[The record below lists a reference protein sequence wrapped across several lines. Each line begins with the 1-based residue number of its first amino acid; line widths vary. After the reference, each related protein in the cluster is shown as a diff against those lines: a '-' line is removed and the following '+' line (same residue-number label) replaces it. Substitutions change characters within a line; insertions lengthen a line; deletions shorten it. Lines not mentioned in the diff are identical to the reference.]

1 MKNELDV
8 TLMKNDLDVIEQNH
22 KKEILSIHENMAE
35 LIEQCNS
42 IQVFE
47 DDKTSYDNAVELK
60 KYVKS
65 VHVSVDKKRKELKQP
80 IIDYG
85 KKLDA
90 FAKEIYEPLVQAE
103 KVVKSK
109 MEIYEIKLEKIKA
122 EKKSKEEEDLIQAE
136 LIENK
141 IRELNLILGHINE
154 AKSKRDLLEIEKQL
168 EKIDVNSFGKKSADI
183 GFVLSQLKLTCSMAM
198 RIFKDE
204 DVINVVTEQKP
215 IGEKIPDDIDFVLFP
230 VEDLIEKNTQEVLIK
245 NEEHIFEEHS
255 IPAYEFNFL
264 DNVQEDL
271 ITSMTDDEVINV
283 IKDITENIFLS
294 VCEFVEQKV
303 TDKLSV
309 YHHAEKKNVNEH
321 SDLIKEQVLVAL
333 STKIKKSIIL

>member
-8 TLMKNDLDVIEQNH
+8 TLMNNDLDVIEQNH
-22 KKEILSIHENMAE
+22 KNEILSIHENMAE

-122 EKKSKEEEDLIQAE
+122 EKKAKEEEDLIQAE

-154 AKSKRDLLEIEKQL
+154 AKSKRELLEIEKQL
-168 EKIDVNSFGKKSADI
+168 EKIDVNSFGKKSADV

-204 DVINVVTEQKP
+204 DVTKVVTEQKP

-255 IPAYEFNFL
+255 IPANEFNPL

-294 VCEFVEQKV
+294 VCEFVKQKV

-309 YHHAEKKNVNEH
+309 YHHAEKQNVNEH

-333 STKIKKSIIL
+333 LTKIKKSIIL

>member
-8 TLMKNDLDVIEQNH
+8 TLMNNDLDVIEQNH
-22 KKEILSIHENMAE
+22 KNEILSIHENMAE

-47 DDKTSYDNAVELK
+47 DDKKSYDNAVELK

-103 KVVKSK
+103 KIVKSK
-109 MEIYEIKLEKIKA
+109 MEVYEIKLEKLKA
-122 EKKSKEEEDLIQAE
+122 EKKVKEEEDLIQEA

-154 AKSKRDLLEIEKQL
+154 AKSKRELLEIEKQL
-168 EKIDVNSFGKKSADI
+168 EKIDVNSFGKKSADV

-204 DVINVVTEQKP
+204 DLNNVVEEQKP
-215 IGEKIPDDIDFVLFP
+215 IGEKIPDDSDFVLFT
-230 VEDLIEKNTQEVLIK
+230 VEDLIEKKTQEVLIK
-245 NEEHIFEEHS
+245 NEEGIFEEHS
-255 IPAYEFNFL
+255 IPANQFNPL

-271 ITSMTDDEVINV
+271 ITPMTDNDVINV
-283 IKDITENIFLS
+283 INDITEHIFLS

-303 TDKLSV
+303 TDKLSA

>member
-8 TLMKNDLDVIEQNH
+8 TLMNNDLDVIEQNH
-22 KKEILSIHENMAE
+22 KNEILSIHENMAE

-47 DDKTSYDNAVELK
+47 DDKKSYDNAVELK

-103 KVVKSK
+103 KIVKSK
-109 MEIYEIKLEKIKA
+109 MEVYEIKLEKLKA
-122 EKKSKEEEDLIQAE
+122 EKKVKEEEDLIQEA

-154 AKSKRDLLEIEKQL
+154 AKSKRELLEIEKQL
-168 EKIDVNSFGKKSADI
+168 EKIDVNSFGKKSADV

-204 DVINVVTEQKP
+204 DLNNVVEEEKP

-230 VEDLIEKNTQEVLIK
+230 VEDLIEKKPQEVLIK
-245 NEEHIFEEHS
+245 NEESIFEEHS
-255 IPAYEFNFL
+255 IPTNEFNPL

-271 ITSMTDDEVINV
+271 ITPMTDDDVINV
-283 IKDITENIFLS
+283 INDITEHIFLS

-303 TDKLSV
+303 TDKLSA

>member
-35 LIEQCNS
+35 LIEQCNY

-183 GFVLSQLKLTCSMAM
+183 GFVLS
-198 RIFKDE
+198 
-204 DVINVVTEQKP
+204 
-215 IGEKIPDDIDFVLFP
+215 
-230 VEDLIEKNTQEVLIK
+230 
-245 NEEHIFEEHS
+245 
-255 IPAYEFNFL
+255 
-264 DNVQEDL
+264 
-271 ITSMTDDEVINV
+271 
-283 IKDITENIFLS
+283 
-294 VCEFVEQKV
+294 
-303 TDKLSV
+303 
-309 YHHAEKKNVNEH
+309 
-321 SDLIKEQVLVAL
+321 
-333 STKIKKSIIL
+333 

>member
-8 TLMKNDLDVIEQNH
+8 TLMNNDLDVIEQNH
-22 KKEILSIHENMAE
+22 KNEILSIHENMAE

-122 EKKSKEEEDLIQAE
+122 EKKAKEEEDLIQAE

-154 AKSKRDLLEIEKQL
+154 AKSKRELLEIEKQL
-168 EKIDVNSFGKKSADI
+168 EKIDVNSFGKKSADV

-204 DVINVVTEQKP
+204 DVTKVVTEQKP

-255 IPAYEFNFL
+255 IPANEFNPL

-294 VCEFVEQKV
+294 VCEFVKQKV

-333 STKIKKSIIL
+333 LTKIKKSIIL